1 MEAILAPTPVIDC
14 LNLVKEEPCFAQS
27 PCEGLLS
34 FLCLSL
40 WGFPHLQA
48 GSSLPCTAMLPSP
61 FKSAKTWTLGP
72 SFVSKKENKTP
83 PTFVK
88 EGWRK
93 AEQLHPL

>member
-48 GSSLPCTAMLPSP
+48 GSSLPCHVALTFQICEDLDSGPLFCEQKRKQNSP
-61 FKSAKTWTLGP
+61 
-72 SFVSKKENKTP
+72 
-83 PTFVK
+83 
-88 EGWRK
+88 
-93 AEQLHPL
+93 HIC